1 MNIYEIR
8 IKNNKTFLTIY
19 ASTEFQALKTAQS
32 ILNMHASTRYGTP
45 IGLSAQ
51 FINKAL

>member
-1 MNIYEIR
+1 MNIYKVK
-8 IKNNKTFLTIY
+8 IKNNKTFLTIH

-45 IGLSAQ
+45 IGLTAQ
-51 FINKAL
+51 FIDKAL